1 MRLILR
7 FVNAGG
13 GGIYQY
19 GPEIPYDYTRHPLP
33 EEDGGLR
40 EWLHEHSD
48 RERDKFYFGFDSV
61 DQARAWFYDWK
72 VLVTLQNCGA
82 KLRVYAV
89 PDWAVYVGFAQAV
102 FRIDE
107 AELVAEFPPTR
118 LHDADFE
125 DTIEELDNIVG
136 RWV

>member
-7 FVNAGG
+7 FEHEDGTGV
-13 GGIYQY
+13 YQF
-19 GPEIPYDYTRHPLP
+19 GPEIPYDSLRHPLP

-40 EWLHEHSD
+40 EWMHEHTYM
-48 RERDKFYFGFDSV
+48 ERQEFFFGFDSV

-72 VLVTLQNCGA
+72 VLVALQNCGA

-102 FRIDE
+102 FRIDV
-107 AELVAEFPPTR
+107 AELVTEFQPTA

-125 DTIEELDNIVG
+125 DTIEELDNIVAD
-136 RWV
+136 RV